1 MKTTKIFAPVDSSDL
16 HEFEVPFKV
25 DSKLIES
32 DFPEIS
38 RLDLI
43 RVRNTFNTIQYKI
56 LIIEKRSGRIVSSS
70 STIWDAYHEAR
81 AQFKMAKKCGILNVV
96 QTAIAENKG
105 EMYDDSVFEL
115 L

>member
-1 MKTTKIFAPVDSSDL
+1 MKTVKIFAPVDSSDL
-16 HEFEVPFKV
+16 HEFEAPFKV
-25 DSKLIES
+25 DSKLVES

-56 LIIEKRSGRIVSSS
+56 LIVEKRSGRIVSSS
-70 STIWDAYHEAR
+70 STIWDAYHKAR
-81 AQFKMAKKCGILNVV
+81 YQFKMAKKCGILNVV
-96 QTAIAENKG
+96 QTAIAENDGK
-105 EMYDDSVFEL
+105 MYDDSVFEL

>member
-1 MKTTKIFAPVDSSDL
+1 MKTTKIFAQVDSPDL

-25 DSKLIES
+25 DSKLVES

-56 LIIEKRSGRIVSSS
+56 LIVEKRSGRIVSSS
-70 STIWDAYHEAR
+70 YTIWDAYHKAMH
-81 AQFKMAKKCGILNVV
+81 QFKMAKKQGFLNVL
-96 QTAIAENKG
+96 QTAIAENDGK
-105 EMYDDSVFEL
+105 MYDDSVFEFL
-115 L
+115 

>member
-16 HEFEVPFKV
+16 HELEVPFKV

-56 LIIEKRSGRIVSSS
+56 LIVEKRSGRIVSSS
-70 STIWDAYHEAR
+70 YTIWDAYHKAR

-96 QTAIAENKG
+96 QTAITENDG
-105 EMYDDSVFEL
+105 QMYDDSVFEL

>member
-1 MKTTKIFAPVDSSDL
+1 MKTTKIFAQVDSDL
-16 HEFEVPFKV
+16 HEFEAPFRV
-25 DSKLIES
+25 DSKLVES

-56 LIIEKRSGRIVSSS
+56 LIVEKRSGRIVSSS
-70 STIWDAYHEAR
+70 STIWDAYHKAR
-81 AQFKMAKKCGILNVV
+81 FQFKMAKKAGYINVV
-96 QTAIAENKG
+96 QTAIAENGGK
-105 EMYDDSVFEL
+105 MYDDSVFEL

>member
-25 DSKLIES
+25 DSKLVQS

-56 LIIEKRSGRIVSSS
+56 LIVEKRSGRIVSSS
-70 STIWDAYHEAR
+70 STIWDAYHKAR
-81 AQFKMAKKCGILNVV
+81 DRFKMAKKCGILNVV
-96 QTAIAENKG
+96 QTAIAENDG
-105 EMYDDSVFEL
+105 QIYDESVFEL